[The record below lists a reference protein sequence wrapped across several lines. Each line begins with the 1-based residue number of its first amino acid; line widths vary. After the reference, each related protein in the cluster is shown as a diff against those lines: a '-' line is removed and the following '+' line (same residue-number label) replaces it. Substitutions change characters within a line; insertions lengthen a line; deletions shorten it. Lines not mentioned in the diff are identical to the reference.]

1 MLAGAQRSFP
11 LYIIQSR
18 TCWGWGLGVLPTI
31 KKSLLTLTQSRQS
44 PCRHAYRPISQW
56 VLTESTNHKPW
67 QCFSGELNTMVCYHF
82 FFFSFGYMS
91 AVRYLCAL
99 PEEAVRFPDWH
110 YRWLWVIILE
120 LGIEPGSSGRTAS
133 AFFVLFVVVVV
144 FSRRGFLCSFGA
156 CSVAC
161 G

>member
-1 MLAGAQRSFP
+1 MYLAPSLRQSTTAEVQGARACVEAGHSQPVKEQRVNACRCAQRSFP

-18 TCWGWGLGVLPTI
+18 TCWGWGLGVVPTI

-56 VLTESTNHKPW
+56 VLTESTNHKLW

-99 PEEAVRFPDWH
+99 PEEAVRFPD
-110 YRWLWVIILE
+110 
-120 LGIEPGSSGRTAS
+120 
-133 AFFVLFVVVVV
+133 
-144 FSRRGFLCSFGA
+144 
-156 CSVAC
+156 
-161 G
+161 